1 MWIVSQKKCLLVA
14 GESGNCE
21 RQSSCLILRQA
32 DACLCCRHNNGGVV
46 RWCTLHCGDILSFVL
61 AAQTE
66 LELGLEECTN
76 ELLD

>member
-21 RQSSCLILRQA
+21 RQS
-32 DACLCCRHNNGGVV
+32 CRHNNGGVV